1 MRTSTPAAGPHA
13 WPYRGVSGR
22 CRQLLRELDAFVPR
36 IPGGPRGAGPTTT
49 VPAVV
54 GHRVG
59 LLCAAVAA
67 RSGRCLQVELV
78 PDGLHGATGLWVS
91 TPVRDLVFV
100 DARLSRALVDQTVLH
115 ELGHIVLDHC
125 GVDLV
130 GWAVNELHHLS
141 PDVLTRTLARARAS
155 DADEAEAEL
164 FADTA
169 AGWLARSRR
178 AGFRPAPQRSAGRPG
193 GSVEQP
199 PR

>member
-1 MRTSTPAAGPHA
+1 V
-13 WPYRGVSGR
+13 PYRGVGGR

-36 IPGGPRGAGPTTT
+36 MPGDARGAGPATT

-67 RSGRCLQVELV
+67 RSGRCLRVELV
-78 PDGLHGATGLWVS
+78 PGGLPGATGLWLS
-91 TPVRDLVFV
+91 TPVRDLVLV
-100 DARLSRALVDQTVLH
+100 DARLSRGLVDQTVLH
-115 ELGHIVLDHC
+115 ELGHIVFGHA

-141 PDVLTRTLARARAS
+141 PDVLTRTLARARGS
-155 DADEAEAEL
+155 FVDADEAEAEL

-169 AGWLARSRR
+169 VGWIARSRR
-178 AGFRPAPQRSAGRPG
+178 AGSRPAPQRPGGRPG